1 MASRSRASGATSMT
15 KANKTE
21 VNYSRGMQNAHC
33 GKSFRDDTNY
43 CRHFISSSN
52 SRTPNGDGSCTEVAG
67 TISRVYWCRLFSK
80 AQSR

>member
-1 MASRSRASGATSMT
+1 MASRSRAKCATLMT

-52 SRTPNGDGSCTEVAG
+52 SRTPNGDGSYG
-67 TISRVYWCRLFSK
+67 SRWHYQPRLLVPIIF
-80 AQSR
+80 